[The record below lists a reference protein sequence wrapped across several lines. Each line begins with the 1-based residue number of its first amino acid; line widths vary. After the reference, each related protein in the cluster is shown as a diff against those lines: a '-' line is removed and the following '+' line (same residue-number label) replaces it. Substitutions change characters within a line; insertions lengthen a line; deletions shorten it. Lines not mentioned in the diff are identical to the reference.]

1 MIYSSGSVKA
11 IVNDNV
17 IEDSS
22 WDLQSVNDNEFNMDM
37 KLNGKRYELRNFDIN
52 DFGKM
57 IGNPHNTKDIDSDE
71 IFTPRFVTIKPYP
84 KYSYKKTRSNKSG
97 RSKCNTGS
105 PKRKRLHSRKHL
117 FIGNTEDKCKSK
129 SKKGTTKSKKN
140 MKSKRGK
147 GEKSRQ
153 SNSSSRKPNT
163 RTNIRSNANINKDT
177 VY

>member
-1 MIYSSGSVKA
+1 MIHSSGSVKA

-37 KLNGKRYELRNFDIN
+37 NLNGKRYELRNFDIN
-52 DFGKM
+52 DFGKLL
-57 IGNPHNTKDIDSDE
+57 GNPHNTKDIDSDE

-84 KYSYKKTRSNKSG
+84 KYSYKKTRSNRSG
-97 RSKCNTGS
+97 RSKCKTVS

-117 FIGNTEDKCKSK
+117 FIGNTGSKCKKGSTRSK
-129 SKKGTTKSKKN
+129 KSKKN
-140 MKSKRGK
+140 MKSKTGK
-147 GEKSRQ
+147 GKKGSQ
-153 SNSSSRKPNT
+153 SYSRKSNT
-163 RTNIRSNANINKDT
+163 RSNAEINKDT